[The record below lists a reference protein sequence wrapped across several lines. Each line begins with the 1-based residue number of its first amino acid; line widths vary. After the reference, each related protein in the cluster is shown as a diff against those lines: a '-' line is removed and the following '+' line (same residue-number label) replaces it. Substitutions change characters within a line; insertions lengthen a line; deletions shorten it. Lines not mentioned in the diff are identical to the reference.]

1 MINTPPSWQLA
12 NQSCRHR
19 PARES
24 WSQSTI
30 SHQSA
35 SIPYRTRVETM
46 SKPISQGSFPGNSLL
61 IREFAH
67 RINNEF
73 TSAINLV
80 TLEAVRSRN
89 SEVKAALHDVG
100 QRLQQYAQVHRLLQ
114 MPEHDSRID
123 AALYLRQLCLSIS
136 QSKLEYNDIDLIAA
150 VRPVSMQ
157 SDRSW
162 LLGMIVYE
170 LITNAARHAFNGAER
185 EILVEL
191 WAEAACVECRVSDN
205 GRAPETI
212 KPGRGLSIVQE
223 LAKRLDGKF
232 VQSFG
237 PQGSTSLL
245 IFPA

>member
-1 MINTPPSWQLA
+1 MIKTPPSWQLA
-12 NQSCRHR
+12 NQSCCHR
-19 PARES
+19 QARDC
-24 WSQSTI
+24 WSRSTM

-46 SKPISQGSFPGNSLL
+46 SKPISRNSLM
-61 IREFAH
+61 IRELAH

-100 QRLQQYAQVHRLLQ
+100 QRLQQYARVHRLLQ
-114 MPEHDSRID
+114 MPEHDTRID

-150 VRPVSMQ
+150 VRPVSMR

-191 WAEAACVECRVSDN
+191 RAEAACVECRVSDN

-212 KPGRGLSIVQE
+212 RPGRGLSIVQE

>member
-1 MINTPPSWQLA
+1 M
-12 NQSCRHR
+12 
-19 PARES
+19 
-24 WSQSTI
+24 
-30 SHQSA
+30 
-35 SIPYRTRVETM
+35 
-46 SKPISQGSFPGNSLL
+46 
-61 IREFAH
+61 IRELAH

-100 QRLQQYAQVHRLLQ
+100 QRLQQYARVHRLLQ
-114 MPEHDSRID
+114 MPEHDTRID

-170 LITNAARHAFNGAER
+170 LITNAARHAFNGAEG

-191 WAEAACVECRVSDN
+191 RTAGVCVEFRVSDN

-212 KPGRGLSIVQE
+212 RPGRGLYIVQE
-223 LAKRLDGKF
+223 LAKRLGGR
-232 VQSFG
+232 VEQRFG
-237 PQGSTSLL
+237 PEGSTSLL
-245 IFPA
+245 LFPA